1 MKKTTSSLMNL
12 VTSFFPLNMPQHFFW
27 LCEVNKMP
35 VCPGINGR
43 IHVFMIQV
51 IRPHTRH
58 HILWNKWA
66 TLRPP
71 THLGFTERLVL
82 PPHLQDST
90 WATNQAQI
98 SQSCTSQ
105 AQVAHHSNQ
114 ARCLHMEAN
123 IKKEINQMIRVWI
136 FFCNDV
142 WWHNSVLYKTNAKKN
157 VCNVRLLTL
166 KNPLLICMWTLLN
179 LGVLYCLNWFCLK
192 PFSQKRNPL
201 L

>member
-12 VTSFFPLNMPQHFFW
+12 VTSCFPLNMPQQFCLF
-27 LCEVNKMP
+27 CEVTTMP

-58 HILWNKWA
+58 HTLWLKWA
-66 TLRPP
+66 TLCPP

-82 PPHLQDST
+82 PPHLQGST

-123 IKKEINQMIRVWI
+123 IKKEINQIRVWI
-136 FFCNDV
+136 FF
-142 WWHNSVLYKTNAKKN
+142 VLMCDEITVYCTRQMLKNAFN
-157 VCNVRLLTL
+157 VSLLTL
-166 KNPLLICMWTLLN
+166 KKTTFNMHVN
-179 LGVLYCLNWFCLK
+179 
-192 PFSQKRNPL
+192 SA
-201 L
+201 